1 MSLENVFIEVEQESK
16 GGVDPHATIS
26 HETPRPI
33 FTLTRYLY
41 IKEDV
46 LTSLFF
52 AILDKDYKQAVFWT
66 CELYYSGYQEETSEY
81 LMAIYRELF
90 RSRNP
95 RMAKFLETMAAKW
108 ADGAEYVATIARNLA
123 APCRKY
129 DVSAF
134 IAHDINPP
142 VDETICDPIFYV
154 TLKAVNVEPYA
165 TIESSDTLPARFVL
179 QKVMPYSTK
188 KNAMRL
194 FSCIHL
200 PETDGAWRRLLEEHR
215 DNWLYYASFA
225 PIWQERIQIFGG
237 IIDHEKK
244 TVFFSEED
252 MDEDGDTPYEQFY
265 LRYGYE
271 LDEQTSKIQSARIH
285 IQPTVQLTKP
295 MFCSQ
300 YGGVMKTIKIKR
312 RVT

>member
-1 MSLENVFIEVEQESK
+1 MSLENVFIEIDCDTEAV
-16 GGVDPHATIS
+16 VLDT
-26 HETPRPI
+26 RPT

-66 CELYYSGYQEETSEY
+66 CELYYSGYQEETAEY
-81 LMAIYRELF
+81 LMAIYCELF

-142 VDETICDPIFYV
+142 VDETIRDPMFYV
-154 TLKAVNVEPYA
+154 TLNATNMEPYA
-165 TIESSDTLPARFVL
+165 TIESSETLPARFVL
-179 QKVMPYSTK
+179 QKVPPYSTK

-200 PETDGAWRRLLEEHR
+200 PHTDGSWQRLLEEHR

-225 PIWQERIQIFGG
+225 PIWQERIQIYGG

-244 TVFFSEED
+244 TVFFSEEEED
-252 MDEDGDTPYEQFY
+252 IDEEGDTPGEQFY
-265 LRYGYE
+265 HKYGYE
-271 LDEQTSKIQSARIH
+271 LDEQSCKIQSARIH
-285 IQPTVQLTKP
+285 MQPTVQLTKP

-312 RVT
+312 RVG